1 MNEERKSLLKKIV
14 AYNAKKIDENGG
26 DVNKAIGDIITFQYE
41 GHSIW
46 NPLLDE
52 TLRDR
57 VDPEEKYGVNK
68 IERFI
73 EDYNEK

>member
-1 MNEERKSLLKKIV
+1 MNKERKNLLKKIV
-14 AYNAKKIDENGG
+14 DYNVKKIKENGG
-26 DVNKAIGDIITFQYE
+26 DINKAIDDIVTFQYE

-57 VDPEEKYGVNK
+57 VEPEKKYGVKK
-68 IERFI
+68 IEGFI
-73 EDYNEK
+73 EDYNQK

>member
-1 MNEERKSLLKKIV
+1 D
-14 AYNAKKIDENGG
+14 YNAKKIKEKGG
-26 DVNKAIGDIITFQYE
+26 DVNKAIDDIVTLQYE

-57 VDPEEKYGVNK
+57 VDSDKKYGVKN
-68 IERFI
+68 IEEFI
-73 EDYNEK
+73 EDYNQK

>member
-1 MNEERKSLLKKIV
+1 MNEERKDILKKIV
-14 AYNAKKIDENGG
+14 DYNAKKINKNGG
-26 DVNKAIGDIITFQYE
+26 DVNKVISDIVTFQYE

-57 VDPEEKYGVNK
+57 VDPEKKYGVKK
-68 IERFI
+68 IEGFI
-73 EDYNEK
+73 EDYNNK

>member
-1 MNEERKSLLKKIV
+1 MNEERKALLKKIV
-14 AYNAKKIDENGG
+14 DYNAKTIDKNGG

-57 VDPEEKYGVNK
+57 VDPEKKYGTKK
-68 IERFI
+68 IEGFI
-73 EDYNEK
+73 EDYNQK